1 MLEEQDPATR
11 KKRHDDLRRT
21 ASDPDAA
28 REFLMN
34 SSMIRALEKAAVL
47 G

>member
-1 MLEEQDPATR
+1 MVMHV
-11 KKRHDDLRRT
+11 KKRNENLRRT
-21 ASDPDAA
+21 AADPDAA

-34 SSMIRALEKAAVL
+34 SSMIRALEKAEAL